1 MTMRLIKCAL
11 PDLPQQ
17 GSEREW
23 PRQCKA
29 LLLFASILSLAA
41 CDPRTAPGTI
51 GHVEGFSGI
60 LVADEPRA
68 ALVGRDILSSGGTAA
83 DAAIAMYFTMAVTLP
98 SRVGVAGGG
107 VCVVHDPKSKKSE
120 ALEFLPA
127 APAEAGQ
134 SAPRPTAVPA
144 MPRGMFALH
153 AKYGK
158 LRWEQLLGPAEG
170 LARFGNPVSRALAAD
185 IALVAG
191 PLLMDPGSKAA
202 FSGPSGGAAQE
213 GDPVKNVELAAFL
226 SRLRVRGPADLYGGA
241 LAHEVIA
248 AVKNAGGTLS
258 IEDLRSV
265 QARWR
270 EPLGIKF
277 GNLTALFPPPPASAG
292 LVEAQ
297 MWSVLAEQKLYD
309 KASAEE
315 RPHLLA
321 EVAMRAFSE
330 RARWMT
336 PEGDSSVSFIEVLG
350 PGGTK
355 RMMEGYNAQ
364 RHTKAESLNPPPADF
379 PENPAAAGFAVAD
392 RNGQSVVCASTM
404 NNLFGT
410 GRIIPGIGALMAAV
424 PGRAGRGPYQLGPML
439 VIAHNVY
446 EFRFAAIAS
455 GGQAAPTALINVAAR
470 ALIEERP
477 LVEAVAAP
485 RIHHPG
491 QPDTVFVEKT
501 DSPARLETLSQRG
514 YDVAEVDSIGRVS
527 AIYCPKG
534 LPPNP
539 ETCQVASDPRGNG
552 YGMGV
557 GKK

>member
-1 MTMRLIKCAL
+1 M
-11 PDLPQQ
+11 
-17 GSEREW
+17 
-23 PRQCKA
+23 
-29 LLLFASILSLAA
+29 
-41 CDPRTAPGTI
+41 
-51 GHVEGFSGI
+51 
-60 LVADEPRA
+60 ADEPRA

-107 VCVVHDPKSKKSE
+107 VCVVHDPKAKKSE
-120 ALEFLPA
+120 SLEFLPA
-127 APAEAGQ
+127 APAETGSA
-134 SAPRPTAVPA
+134 APRPTAVPA

-170 LARFGNPVSRALAAD
+170 LARFGNPVSRALASD

-191 PLLMDPGSKAA
+191 PLLMDPASRAVFTSESGEAA
-202 FSGPSGGAAQE
+202 KE
-213 GDPVKNVELAAFL
+213 GEPIKNVELAAFL
-226 SRLRVRGPADLYGGA
+226 SRLRIRGPADLYGGI
-241 LAHEVIA
+241 LSHEVIR
-248 AVKNAGGTLS
+248 AVKDAGGTLS
-258 IEDLRSV
+258 IEDLRGV

-270 EPLGIKF
+270 EPLAVKF
-277 GNLTALFPPPPASAG
+277 GNLTALFPPPPAAAG

-321 EVAMRAFSE
+321 ETAMRAFAE

-336 PEGDSSVSFIEVLG
+336 PEGESSVSVIDLLG

-355 RMMEGYNAQ
+355 RMMTGYTPS
-364 RHTKAESLNPPPADF
+364 RHAKAESLSPAPADF

-410 GRIIPGIGALMAAV
+410 GRVIPGIGALMAAV

-439 VIAHNVY
+439 VIAHNVH
-446 EFRFAAIAS
+446 EFRFAAVAS
-455 GGQAAPTALINVAAR
+455 GGQAAPTSLMNVAAK

-477 LVEAVAAP
+477 LVESVAAA

-501 DSPARLETLSQRG
+501 DSPARLETLAQRG
-514 YDVAEVDSIGRVS
+514 YDVAEVESIGRVV
-527 AIYCPKG
+527 AIHCPKG

-539 ETCQVASDPRGNG
+539 ETCQVAADPRGFG
-552 YGMGV
+552 FGQGV
-557 GKK
+557 GRK